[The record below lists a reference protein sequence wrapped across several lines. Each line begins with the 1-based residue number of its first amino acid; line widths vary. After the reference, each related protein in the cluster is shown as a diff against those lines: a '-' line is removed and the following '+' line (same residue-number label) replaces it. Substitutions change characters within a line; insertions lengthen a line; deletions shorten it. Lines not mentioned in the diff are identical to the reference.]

1 MCRRLNNMEGIT
13 KKNIKGFLQD
23 VPQQLEKPKRKRS
36 VLDNDD
42 SMFNKILNAA
52 MLDYERNM

>member
-1 MCRRLNNMEGIT
+1 MEGIT